1 LPRSHLVTKDSYH
14 YLWSKSH
21 PPVLEVDPGDQVKF
35 QVREVTSSQLTEK
48 STSSDAA
55 KLDASKFYPLAG
67 PVRIR
72 GAKVGDALAIDVLK
86 VETADWG
93 WSAILPGLGT
103 LEEFTEPYLWTW
115 KLTQKN
121 SVKFKNGLKVN
132 CRPFCGVMGV
142 APASEGFTESM
153 PPGNHGGNMDVR
165 HLAAGSR
172 LLLPVWVDGGLF
184 SVGDLHAAQGD
195 GEVCVTAIECPG
207 EVTLR
212 LNLIRGAQIDAPR
225 YFTSQER
232 ISERCYVTTGI
243 SADLMDACKQ
253 AIRRMIKDLT
263 KYALLSREEAYI
275 FCSVVGDLRIH
286 ELVDK
291 PNWLVGFSI
300 AQSCFGP
307 VWKKL
312 SPLPR

>member
-1 LPRSHLVTKDSYH
+1 VTKDSYH

-21 PPVLEVDPGDQVKF
+21 PPVLEIDPGDRVKF
-35 QVREVTSSQLTEK
+35 QVREVTSSQLNKK

-55 KLDASKFYPLAG
+55 KLDESKFYPLAG
-67 PVRIR
+67 PVHIR

-93 WSAILPGLGT
+93 WSAIIPGLGA
-103 LEEFTEPYLWTW
+103 LEEFTEPYLWIW

-121 SVKFKNGLKVN
+121 SVKFRNGLSVKY
-132 CRPFCGVMGV
+132 RPFCGVMGV
-142 APASEGFTESM
+142 APASEGFTEPM

-165 HLAAGSR
+165 HLTAGSR

-184 SVGDLHAAQGD
+184 SVGDIHAAQGD

-207 EVTLR
+207 QVTLR
-212 LNLIRGAQIDAPR
+212 LNLIKGAQLDAPR
-225 YFTSQER
+225 FFTSQER
-232 ISERCYVTTGI
+232 ISERGYVTTGI
-243 SADLMDACKQ
+243 SPDLMDASKQ

-263 KYALLSREEAYI
+263 KYASLSREEAYI
-275 FCSVVGDLRIH
+275 FCSVAGDLRIH
-286 ELVDK
+286 EIVDQ
-291 PNWLVGFSI
+291 PNWVVGFSI
-300 AQSCFGP
+300 AQSCLGP

-312 SPLPR
+312 SSYSSG